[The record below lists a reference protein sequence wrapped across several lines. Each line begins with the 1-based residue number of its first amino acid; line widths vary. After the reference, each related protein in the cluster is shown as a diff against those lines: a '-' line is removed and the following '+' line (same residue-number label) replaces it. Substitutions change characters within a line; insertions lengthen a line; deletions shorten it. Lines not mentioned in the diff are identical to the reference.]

1 MSEEKKTSKKVTIVL
16 TDRQKN
22 IAAISYIFFII
33 GYFTVEKDSPF
44 VKFHMKQSLAL
55 LIFAA
60 AISFTLSILGIIPL
74 LGWLIAFLG
83 GILSLILFVIGIINA
98 LSGEEKELPLIG
110 KYSEN
115 LSF

>member
-1 MSEEKKTSKKVTIVL
+1 MSESKKTSEKVTIVP

-22 IAAISYIFFII
+22 IAAICYIFFII

-44 VKFHMKQSLAL
+44 VKFHMKQSLTLLVFAILTNIL
-55 LIFAA
+55 LI
-60 AISFTLSILGIIPL
+60 IPILGWILYPFASIAII
-74 LGWLIAFLG
+74 IFF
-83 GILSLILFVIGIINA
+83 ILGIINA